1 MLRDLRLS
9 LHHLQSQRAWTPPA
23 SPNCFNH
30 SMFPQPLSFR
40 TLILSFR
47 ALILSFRAK
56 RGICCPHPNP
66 TARHIDIHRSITP
79 LERPHQLDRHPQGGR
94 NRNPPLRRI
103 PLRRPPSLSPCGEG
117 ALARKRVTDKTR
129 RASPSDATDRHRFR
143 RRLSG
148 SPHQNLGARHP
159 ADPDRVQPEESNLPA
174 RGRPNTYIDEYQCI
188 RRPRR
193 RLSRP
198 ARRSGHPPRS
208 RTLRE
213 RPPDRREPGR
223 TPRSPRHP
231 HQPSS
236 ARASPRPRER
246 ILMVT
251 PASHS
256 PIRKPHSRH
265 WHSITRNQAG

>member
-30 SMFPQPLSFR
+30 SMFPATFCQSECSFCYSQPPSRHLPAKPGIPLSS
-40 TLILSFR
+40 T
-47 ALILSFRAK
+47 
-56 RGICCPHPNP
+56 PNP

-174 RGRPNTYIDEYQCI
+174 RGRPKH
-188 RRPRR
+188 
-193 RLSRP
+193 L
-198 ARRSGHPPRS
+198 H
-208 RTLRE
+208 
-213 RPPDRREPGR
+213 
-223 TPRSPRHP
+223 
-231 HQPSS
+231 
-236 ARASPRPRER
+236 
-246 ILMVT
+246 
-251 PASHS
+251 
-256 PIRKPHSRH
+256 
-265 WHSITRNQAG
+265 